1 MTSSN
6 ERRRQSRRHFKGEYF
21 YSSASAGSKIDCTLK
36 NISPTG
42 ACIDTEAPLV
52 NGEMIYL
59 HILRD
64 KDVTIKS
71 EVVWKKENVYGVLF
85 HLNTS
90 EDLANISYILN
101 TETYA

>member
-1 MTSSN
+1 MRISS
-6 ERRRQSRRHFKGEYF
+6 ERRRQSRQYFKGEYF
-21 YSSASAGSKIDCTLK
+21 YSSASAGVRIDCTLK

-52 NGEMIYL
+52 NGEMIFL
-59 HILRD
+59 HILRE

-71 EVVWKKENVYGVLF
+71 EVVWKKENIYGVLF

-90 EDLANISYILN
+90 EDLSNLSYILN
-101 TETYA
+101 TESHV